1 MIAPKAES
9 RQNLAYK
16 DENRINLPFAGLGLV
31 MTPLVVKLRHEDR
44 LSFRASL
51 ASVDYIGIITFTGG
65 LTTFLVGL
73 SWGGLEF
80 AWNSYHTLVPLL
92 LGLVVL
98 GFSLVWEA
106 RFAKRPFIKLYI
118 YTSYSTIAT
127 LLAAFL
133 QGYLVSDAL

>member
-1 MIAPKAES
+1 
-9 RQNLAYK
+9 
-16 DENRINLPFAGLGLV
+16 
-31 MTPLVVKLRHEDR
+31 MTPLVVKLKHQDR
-44 LSFRASL
+44 ATFRANL
-51 ASVDYIGIITFTGG
+51 ASLDYIGIITFTGG

-80 AWNSYHTLVPLL
+80 AWNSYQTLVPLL

-106 RFAKRPFIKLYI
+106 RLAKKPFIKLYI
-118 YTSYSTIAT
+118 YTNYSAISG

-133 QGYLVSDAL
+133 QGYLVSDVSQM

>member
-1 MIAPKAES
+1 
-9 RQNLAYK
+9 
-16 DENRINLPFAGLGLV
+16 
-31 MTPLVVKLRHEDR
+31 MTPLVVKLKQQDR
-44 LSFRASL
+44 VTFRASL
-51 ASVDYIGIITFTGG
+51 ASLDYIGIITFTGG

-80 AWNSYHTLVPLL
+80 AWNSYQTLVPLL

-106 RFAKRPFIKLYI
+106 RLAKKPFIKLYI
-118 YTSYSTIAT
+118 YTNYSAISG

-133 QGYLVSDAL
+133 QGYLVSDVSQM